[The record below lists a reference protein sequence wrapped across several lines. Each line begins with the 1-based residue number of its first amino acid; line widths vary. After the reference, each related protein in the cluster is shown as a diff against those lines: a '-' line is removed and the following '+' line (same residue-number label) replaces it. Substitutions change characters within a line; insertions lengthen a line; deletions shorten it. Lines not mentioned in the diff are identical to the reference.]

1 MNLNVLVPIAAMLAL
16 LFEEINAEPYY
27 AGEKG
32 EVCKHISEVIR
43 SEAQCKNALQH
54 LGYENLPSFW
64 TGEYHE
70 IPSGCSIRNEG
81 DSQPHFETS
90 TTGVGKGREDLI
102 PICSKSKEI
111 SKTEYSPAV
120 GTTETPI
127 STTKGNRIPE
137 YEELCEI
144 ADCTIPK
151 AKTLCPNHCK
161 IASRCVDSD
170 KGSTDDGGDTCEYYK
185 EDVDACGLYDDED
198 FTANNMCCACGG
210 GMMVA
215 APEEPTT
222 LSRCNRNFKDS
233 LGRSCLDYIQNNLC
247 FHDGFNTND
256 GIGLKIHCDG
266 DCDYNYIIGD
276 VGDDVY
282 ADYDLVK
289 DFAVN
294 GYDATSCPECGCR
307 EDEDACT
314 GDEWQCFTG
323 NECVWAYKHCDG
335 VADCKDKSDEVGC
348 GGSWIFE

>member
-90 TTGVGKGREDLI
+90 TTGVGMGREDLI

-111 SKTEYSPAV
+111 SKTEYSTAV

-161 IASRCVDSD
+161 I
-170 KGSTDDGGDTCEYYK
+170 
-185 EDVDACGLYDDED
+185 
-198 FTANNMCCACGG
+198 
-210 GMMVA
+210 A